1 MNVAYKLITEDEEE
15 RHRTREAP
23 EGRLSIISVYGPLQP
38 FFDQSWKVP
47 DVERVE

>member
-1 MNVAYKLITEDEEE
+1 MLYGAPPDA
-15 RHRTREAP
+15 RAAP

-38 FFDQSWKVP
+38 FFDQTWKVP